1 MRVTDII
8 PVARGLVPADL
19 IFKNAKVVNV
29 FTGDIENTNVAIY
42 RKRIAGL
49 GDYEHAEKIVD
60 LEGRYLVPGLI
71 NAHLH
76 IESTML
82 EPREFAKAVLA
93 RGTTTVIA
101 DPHEIANVIGLKGVD
116 FFLRYTE
123 GIPLNIYFMIPS
135 SVPATNFADNGA
147 SVKIMDMIGFIEKH
161 PRVLGL
167 GEVMNYPGILNQDE
181 QMITMIELFR
191 HKYKK
196 IDGHAPNLRG
206 KDLNAYIASFIKSD
220 HESTQADE
228 AYEKLAR
235 GMQVL
240 MRYGSGE
247 QDLENLLS
255 IVNPM
260 RAPYLSFCT
269 DDKHPEDI
277 INGDIDEMIR
287 ISVKNG
293 VDPIT
298 AIRIASINSAR
309 HYGLRSMGA
318 IAPGYKADML
328 VVEDLNDFRPVRVI
342 KDAKVVAENG
352 VCTAK
357 FPESP
362 VRLSSV
368 MNTVNCPQFDEEDFK
383 MNLKDA
389 KVTVRAIKLF
399 GESILTEE
407 TEFETEVYD
416 GDPVVN
422 NPERDLAKI
431 AVINRY
437 CGEKKYS
444 MGFVTGLGLK
454 YGAIAISVGHDAHN
468 ISVTGKNNTDMMVAV
483 NEVIKCQGGLSV
495 AKDGKVLA
503 SLPLPVAG
511 LMSDK
516 PLKEVVEKS
525 LLLQK
530 IAREELGCDIHN
542 PFMALSFIQLEVIPK
557 IKITDKGLID
567 TLNFEFIDA
576 VKG

>member
-8 PVARGLVPADL
+8 PVARGKAPADL
-19 IFKNAKVVNV
+19 ILKNAKVVNV
-29 FTGDIENTNVAIY
+29 FTGDIEYTNVAIY

-49 GDYEHAEKIVD
+49 GDYTDAGQIID
-60 LEGRYLVPGLI
+60 LNGRYLVPGLI

-135 SVPATNFADNGA
+135 SVPATSFADNGA
-147 SVKIMDMIGFIEKH
+147 SVKVMDMIGFIEKH

-206 KDLNAYIASFIKSD
+206 KDLNAYVASFIKSD

-228 AYEKLAR
+228 AYEKLGR

-287 ISVKNG
+287 ISVKHG
-293 VDPIT
+293 VDPIM
-298 AIRIASINSAR
+298 AISIASINSAR

-328 VVEDLNDFRPVRVI
+328 VVEDLNDFRPSVVF
-342 KDAKVVAENG
+342 KDARIVAENG
-352 VCTAK
+352 KCTAI
-357 FPESP
+357 FPEPFVNLNSI
-362 VRLSSV
+362 
-368 MNTVNCPQFDEEDFK
+368 MNTVNCPEFSEKDFK
-383 MNLKDA
+383 MDIKGE
-389 KVTVRAIKLF
+389 KVLVRAIKLT

-407 TEFETEVYD
+407 AREELKVEN
-416 GDPVVN
+416 GDAVLDN
-422 NPERDLAKI
+422 SDLAKI

-444 MGFVTGLGLK
+444 MGFVSGLGMK
-454 YGAIAISVGHDAHN
+454 EGAIAISVGHDAHN
-468 ISVTGKNNTDMMVAV
+468 ISVTGKNNKDMEIAV
-483 NEVIKCQGGLSV
+483 NDVIKNQGGISV
-495 AKDGKVLA
+495 AKNGKVLA

-511 LMSDK
+511 LMSDR
-516 PLKEVVEKS
+516 PLKEVVGKS
-525 LLLQK
+525 LLLQEL
-530 IAREELGCDIHN
+530 ASSELGCTIHN

-567 TLNFEFIDA
+567 TQKFEFIDYI
-576 VKG
+576 V